1 MLVYGFF
8 GFILKLFDV
17 MTKNVLIYFSLFI
30 SFLSVAFYLYLFLLR
45 RKIKKQ
51 NNKAQVSG
59 QRERLETSIYE
70 LKEIMLSNPSRFFD
84 NTKLLLQFPNKD
96 LTISHVIPNYSFFKN
111 LGIDITNISIKDKT
125 VFCLMPFHK
134 SFQKTYD
141 IIELACKKTQY
152 DCYRSDI
159 PYNPGNVLRQIVQL
173 LLTSQLIIAVLDGK
187 NPNVFYEIG
196 IAHSIGRTVILI
208 ANMNKKDEIPF
219 DLQSDRLLLY
229 SGYNDLTKKF
239 LDTLKNIRYAE

>member
-1 MLVYGFF
+1 
-8 GFILKLFDV
+8 
-17 MTKNVLIYFSLFI
+17 MTENVLIYFSLFI
-30 SFLSVAFYLYLFLLR
+30 SFLSVVFSLYLFLLR

-134 SFQKTYD
+134 NFQKIYD
-141 IIELACKKTQY
+141 TIELACKKTQY
-152 DCYRSDI
+152 DCRISSPAI
-159 PYNPGNVLRQIVQL
+159 AQSGRKTPPAAVVWPLSTTQGL
-173 LLTSQLIIAVLDGK
+173 LS
-187 NPNVFYEIG
+187 
-196 IAHSIGRTVILI
+196 
-208 ANMNKKDEIPF
+208 
-219 DLQSDRLLLY
+219 
-229 SGYNDLTKKF
+229 
-239 LDTLKNIRYAE
+239 

>member
-1 MLVYGFF
+1 
-8 GFILKLFDV
+8 

>member
-1 MLVYGFF
+1 
-8 GFILKLFDV
+8 
-17 MTKNVLIYFSLFI
+17 MTEKVLIYFSLFI
-30 SFLSVAFYLYLFLLR
+30 SFLSAVFSLYLFLLK

-111 LGIDITNISIKDKT
+111 LGIDMTNISIKDKT

-134 SFQKTYD
+134 NFQKTYD
-141 IIELACKKTQY
+141 TIELACKKAQY

-196 IAHSIGRTVILI
+196 IAHSIGKTVILI

-229 SGYNDLTKKF
+229 SSYNDLTKKI
-239 LDTLKNIRYAE
+239 LDALKNIRYAE

>member
-8 GFILKLFDV
+8 GFILKLFDI
-17 MTKNVLIYFSLFI
+17 MTEKVLIYFSLFI
-30 SFLSVAFYLYLFLLR
+30 SFLSAVFSLYLFLLK

-111 LGIDITNISIKDKT
+111 LGIDMTNISIKDKT

-134 SFQKTYD
+134 NFQKTYD
-141 IIELACKKTQY
+141 TIELACKKAQY

-196 IAHSIGRTVILI
+196 IAHSIGKTVILI

-229 SGYNDLTKKF
+229 SSYNDLTKKI
-239 LDTLKNIRYAE
+239 LDALKNIRYAE